1 VFGSGI
7 SLATAGVASTF
18 TIQTRDFLG
27 NVKNE
32 ATSSDMFVALVRYHD
47 GNSRDGHATVT
58 FIGNGRY

>member
-1 VFGSGI
+1 M
-7 SLATAGVASTF
+7 
-18 TIQTRDFLG
+18 DFLG